1 MELIEQVKV
10 LYPDF
15 GTKDTTKMLRVR
27 QSTVKKIVDDNN
39 FKLLKNR
46 KINILDFY
54 NIKKKEICYF
64 LGLLWADGHV
74 SKNNNMINIECNS
87 DDMIEFKK
95 VLDTFGKW
103 SYYHRK
109 RERYD
114 VECKSATNAYICD
127 SLLHNFLEE
136 NDYLEKSA
144 KSPEKIISKIP
155 ESLIKYFILGM
166 IDGDGCFY
174 YKENCSSQFIL
185 TGTLDQ
191 DWKIFE
197 DIFNSINVK
206 CGLVRFTNKKTGYS
220 QLRVTNK
227 DDIRK
232 IGNFVYSTIEDDNIG
247 LKRKYEKYK
256 LIISSLIKKEE
267 LIKYVNENKN
277 KPIKELLNELNIS
290 RFILNKILK
299 NII

>member
-15 GTKDTTKMLRVR
+15 GTKDTAKMLRVR

-95 VLDTFGKW
+95 VLDTFSKW

-174 YKENCSSQFIL
+174 YKENCSSQFTIA
-185 TGTLDQ
+185 GTKEQ
-191 DWKIFE
+191 DWSSIENIFKSHKLKYT
-197 DIFNSINVK
+197 IIITNSSSAI
-206 CGLVRFTNKKTGYS
+206 RI
-220 QLRVTNK
+220 TNK

-267 LIKYVNENKN
+267 LIKYVKQNSNKS
-277 KPIKELLNELNIS
+277 IKELLNELNIS
-290 RFILNKILK
+290 RFKLNKILK
-299 NII
+299 NIN